1 MPIFTTV
8 HTSPPDEWLEARV
21 NPTRPSLR
29 SPDLLSVASDG
40 AKDRIPVTLYRQP
53 GICVTSTWFTVG
65 GSRYP
70 VDELSELHTARGP
83 HDRLT
88 VRAVA
93 VTGVL
98 LAGIGITL
106 GYTGGLYRL
115 TALAYLT
122 LGVLALVPVLLA
134 VVGHRW
140 RPPAYELWGAYHG
153 ATILLFSSDQEREFG
168 QVTRALV
175 RAREVA
181 RFGGVTDP
189 VAAAGEIWRPM
200 PR

>member
-1 MPIFTTV
+1 M
-8 HTSPPDEWLEARV
+8 

-29 SPDLLSVASDG
+29 SPDLLSVAPDG
-40 AKDRIPVTLYRQP
+40 AKGRISVTLYRQP

-65 GSRYP
+65 GNRYP
-70 VDELSELHTARGP
+70 VSELSELHTARGP

-88 VRAVA
+88 VRAVG

-98 LAGIGITL
+98 LAAIGITL

-122 LGVLALVPVLLA
+122 LGILTLVPVLLA
-134 VVGHRW
+134 VAGNRW
-140 RPPAYELWGAYHG
+140 RPPAYELWGTYRG
-153 ATILLFSSDQEREFG
+153 TTTLLFTSDQEREFG

-181 RFGGVTDP
+181 RLGGLADP
-189 VAAAGEIWRPM
+189 VAMGEVWRPL